1 MNRFFTDAEIQ
12 GNTVTVTDETVHHI
26 KNVLKLREG
35 ESVIL
40 IKNEKELLCN
50 IDKIEKNS
58 IIVIV
63 EKELESHAEN
73 PFSVTL
79 YQGIP
84 KGDKL
89 DFIVEKAVEAG
100 VTAVVPL
107 KMKRSI
113 AKIEGKDIPK
123 KTQRF
128 QKIAKSAAQQS
139 GRLVIPTVGEPVTP
153 KQVDWSRFDVKLLCY
168 EDEKKT
174 TLKEVLERV
183 DTPKNIAVVI
193 GPEGGISEEEAAYLL
208 EQGFCA
214 VSLGSRILRTET
226 AGLYTL
232 ANLNY
237 RFCN

>member
-1 MNRFFTDAEIQ
+1 MNRFFTDAEIS
-12 GNTVTVTDETVHHI
+12 GNTVTLTDETVHHI

-35 ESVIL
+35 ESLIL
-40 IKNEKELLCN
+40 IKNQKELLCN

-58 IIVIV
+58 IIVSV
-63 EKELESHAEN
+63 MEALDSSSEN
-73 PFSVTL
+73 PYSVTL
-79 YQGIP
+79 FQGIP

-100 VTAVVPL
+100 VSQVIPL

-113 AKIEGKDIPK
+113 AKIEGKDVFK
-123 KTQRF
+123 KVERF
-128 QKIAKSAAQQS
+128 QKIAKSAAQQC
-139 GRLVIPTVGEPVTP
+139 GRLIIPAIGDPVTV
-153 KQVDWSRFDVKLLCY
+153 KQVDWSRFDLKLLCY

-174 TLKEVLERV
+174 TLKEVLQQFES
-183 DTPKNIAVVI
+183 PKSIAVVI
-193 GPEGGISEEEAAYLL
+193 GPEGGISEEEATYLL
-208 EQGFCA
+208 TQGFCA

-237 RFCN
+237 QFSR

>member
-1 MNRFFTDAEIQ
+1 MNRFFTDAELCD
-12 GNTVTVTDETVHHI
+12 NTVTLTDESVHHI

-35 ESVIL
+35 ESLIL
-40 IKNEKELLCN
+40 IKNQKELLCN

-63 EKELESHAEN
+63 EKELESDAEN
-73 PFSVTL
+73 PFSITL
-79 YQGIP
+79 FQGIP

-100 VTAVVPL
+100 VTSVVPL

-113 AKIEGKDIPK
+113 AKIEGKDVSK
-123 KTQRF
+123 KTERF
-128 QKIAKSAAQQS
+128 RKIAKSAAQQS
-139 GRLVIPTVGEPVTP
+139 GRLMVPNVGEPLTP
-153 KQVDWSRFDVKLLCY
+153 KQVDWSGFDLKLLCY

-174 TLKEVLERV
+174 TLKEVLSGI

-193 GPEGGISEEEAAYLL
+193 GPEGGISEDEAAYLR
-208 EQGFCA
+208 EQGFSA

-237 RFCN
+237 RFTD